1 MKPVL
6 FQATIEDFE
15 IIPKIR
21 LPLTM
26 KWSKQGQRYLKM
38 KEVLAWKLREYY
50 QGADPMAFEV
60 SMSCAIHLKHR
71 RRCDLDNLAGSLMDA
86 LQYRDDSKGIKPI
99 ILDDR
104 QIKEFK
110 KVNLFQGKV
119 NRVVVNLRRL

>member
-1 MKPVL
+1 MTL
-6 FQATIEDFE
+6 FSATIEGFE
-15 IIPKIR
+15 LTPKIR
-21 LPLTM
+21 LPIKM

-38 KEVLAWKLREYY
+38 KEDLAWKLREHY
-50 QGADPMAFEV
+50 QGMDPLAFKI

-71 RRCDLDNLAGSLMDA
+71 RRIDIDNLIGAVMDA

-110 KVNLFQGKV
+110 KVNLFQGNI
-119 NRVVVNLRRL
+119 NRIVVSLRRL